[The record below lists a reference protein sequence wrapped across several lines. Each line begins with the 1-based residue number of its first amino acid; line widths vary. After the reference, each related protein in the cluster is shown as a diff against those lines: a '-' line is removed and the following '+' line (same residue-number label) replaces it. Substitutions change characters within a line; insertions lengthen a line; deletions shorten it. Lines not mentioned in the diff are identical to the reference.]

1 MSTKSNLISADELK
15 MLKDTS
21 SLEKI
26 AKQYSS
32 KARAGEEIEVYVS
45 SGCDVEISIY
55 DGEVENMSTAST
67 TALGIRVIV
76 DHREGSAWTES
87 LDPEQIDKALF
98 AARENATIAEADE
111 FASLVTPEMIDDE
124 EVTIQNGWSDSIL
137 TTTLDDKLKLA
148 IELDN
153 YARSL
158 SNQIKDVEASSYD
171 DGWGHSVVAN
181 SHGILVSNSN
191 TSSSCSTEMVF
202 GEGKDAVSSSGFSY
216 ARGFENIIFQ
226 EAGDMALRDGLP
238 MIGATQPISAKL
250 PVIFD
255 PMVGAQFLG
264 LIGSMLSGTAVSKGR
279 ALLAD
284 RLGTQIANSNLTL
297 IDDPT
302 NINSFNS
309 SSYDSEGMPVRK
321 NIFVENGI
329 LKQFAHSMYSSRRLK
344 MSANACAKRGGVA
357 SRPGAGMRTFLAV
370 PTGESLEEMFEK
382 VGEAILVKHILGV
395 HSGVNTLSGDFSVG
409 AQGVWIRD
417 GRIAEGF
424 KEATIASN
432 LLTMLSNIS
441 AVANDTWWLPG
452 SSVGNSLLLDEM
464 VMTGK

>member
-1 MSTKSNLISADELK
+1 
-15 MLKDTS
+15 
-21 SLEKI
+21 
-26 AKQYSS
+26 
-32 KARAGEEIEVYVS
+32 
-45 SGCDVEISIY
+45 
-55 DGEVENMSTAST
+55 
-67 TALGIRVIV
+67 
-76 DHREGSAWTES
+76 
-87 LDPEQIDKALF
+87 
-98 AARENATIAEADE
+98 
-111 FASLVTPEMIDDE
+111 
-124 EVTIQNGWSDSIL
+124 
-137 TTTLDDKLKLA
+137 
-148 IELDN
+148 
-153 YARSL
+153 
-158 SNQIKDVEASSYD
+158 
-171 DGWGHSVVAN
+171 
-181 SHGILVSNSN
+181 
-191 TSSSCSTEMVF
+191 
-202 GEGKDAVSSSGFSY
+202 
-216 ARGFENIIFQ
+216 
-226 EAGDMALRDGLP
+226 MALRDGLP

-370 PTGESLEEMFEK
+370 PTGESLEELFEK